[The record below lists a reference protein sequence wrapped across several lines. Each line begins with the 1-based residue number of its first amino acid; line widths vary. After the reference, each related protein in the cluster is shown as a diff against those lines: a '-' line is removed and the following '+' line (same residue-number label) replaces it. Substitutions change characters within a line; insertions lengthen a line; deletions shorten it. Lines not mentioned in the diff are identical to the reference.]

1 MLLDVIALIF
11 FKIKS
16 LYSHPVYLTICENK
30 VCTETLTCLQFYFH
44 VYLERFSFNQ
54 ISILCEMHM
63 LSKKNKIAPFKSPT
77 AVKVYDQMCGCVM
90 SWCSI
95 ESLLNRDINFQQDQC
110 MRFRPVQQDVE
121 QWGGGKGKVCVRCF
135 TGKRLLPL
143 RPFTLTDC
151 ISLRAPVH

>member
-63 LSKKNKIAPFKSPT
+63 LSKKIK
-77 AVKVYDQMCGCVM
+77 
-90 SWCSI
+90 
-95 ESLLNRDINFQQDQC
+95 
-110 MRFRPVQQDVE
+110 
-121 QWGGGKGKVCVRCF
+121 
-135 TGKRLLPL
+135 LLPL
-143 RPFTLTDC
+143 KVPLQLKFTIRCVD
-151 ISLRAPVH
+151 V